1 MPLLY
6 RALVAA
12 AIASS
17 TSGLLAHTLKPGLW
31 EINNTVSSNSGVVNQ
46 LLSQAPGLIASLP
59 AEQRS
64 KLENLM
70 ARQGVT
76 LGASGAVNAKI
87 CMTQAM
93 VDRNELPAQTGNCQS
108 SPAPRTGNTLQFSFT
123 CSKPVASGQ
132 GQITILSPVSYTVRT
147 TVNSQVQGQATTVNT
162 DGTARFVAASC
173 GEVRALG
180 Q

>member
-1 MPLLY
+1 MNKFHPALLLL
-6 RALVAA
+6 AL
-12 AIASS
+12 ASS
-17 TSGLLAHTLKPGLW
+17 ATGLMAHTLKPGLW
-31 EINNTVSSNSGVVNQ
+31 EINNTVSSNSGAVNQ
-46 LLSQAPGLIASLP
+46 LLSQAPGLIAGLP

-76 LGASGAVNAKI
+76 LGTGGAMTAKI

-93 VDRNELPAQTGNCQS
+93 VDRNELPAQAGNCQS

-132 GQITILSPVSYTVRT
+132 GQITILSPESYTVKT
-147 TVNSQVQGQATTVNT
+147 TVNSSAGGQAATVNT

-173 GEVRALG
+173 GNIRPLG
-180 Q
+180 H

>member
-1 MPLLY
+1 MNPLHP
-6 RALVAA
+6 ALLMLAL
-12 AIASS
+12 ASS
-17 TSGLLAHTLKPGLW
+17 ASGLMAHTLKPGLW
-31 EINNTVSSNSGVVNQ
+31 EINNTVSSNSGAVNQ
-46 LLSQAPGLIASLP
+46 LLSQAPGLIAGLP

-70 ARQGVT
+70 ARQGIT
-76 LGASGAVNAKI
+76 LGAGGAVNAKI

-93 VDRNELPAQTGNCQS
+93 VDRNELPAQAGNCQS

-132 GQITILSPVSYTVRT
+132 GQITILSPESYTVKT
-147 TVNSQVQGQATTVNT
+147 TVNSSAGGQAATVNT

-173 GEVRALG
+173 GNIRPLG
-180 Q
+180 H